1 MNNADKVRSMGDQ
14 ELGAFLCDLMKYG
27 CKMCPARN
35 QEYCE
40 DDIMLWAEEEYDE
53 NTFGATGS
61 DGGDE
66 KLSDGIYEILHR
78 KR

>member
-1 MNNADKVRSMGDQ
+1 MNNADKIRSMGDQ

-40 DDIMLWAEEEYDE
+40 DDIMLWAEEEY
-53 NTFGATGS
+53 G
-61 DGGDE
+61 E
-66 KLSDGIYEILHR
+66 KLSDGIYEILNRR
-78 KR
+78 K